1 MISTLRIGIWIS
13 EAGSWLGGISY
24 IENLVRAIAT
34 LPQQPKL
41 ALVYTSRTHQYLE
54 QFQSIY
60 ALVEQFICLTELNL
74 WEVETEASFSGITC
88 QTYAQLFEHIDFLYP
103 CLQAIDA
110 TATSYSHA
118 CWIPDFQHVDLPQLF
133 SQEDIQERNALFSEI
148 AVRSP
153 FLVLSSQHT
162 AHKFQTLY
170 PDSQAIRRILS
181 FHTLPEPQWYVLD
194 PIETLEK
201 YQIPDRFLIC
211 NNQFWQ
217 HKGHAILFN
226 AIAQLR
232 HLGQAV
238 AVVCT
243 GDTSDYRNIGY
254 FQQLEQQI
262 RDLGLSDLVYIL
274 GAIPRQDQIQL
285 MRQSLAIVQPS
296 NYEGW
301 STIVEEARALGKP
314 IVLSDFPVHLEQNP
328 DRALY
333 FPQGNAQ
340 ALSAV
345 LDKALPTLTAGVD
358 PASEVVASQ
367 RCSEKATRFAQQ
379 FCQIALEAQY
389 IFSRKPQSMNPQ
401 LWDILSAPLTV
412 NSVSGAMPDQLSVNA
427 PPTPSHTTLSS
438 SASSDSDNVEV
449 LRSQLRQTQQ
459 ELTQAQ
465 AELRQVFNLRRNVN
479 QAMEQAKVFKASAE
493 ERLNSIE
500 HLNQVAEERSR
511 LIEEL
516 NHVAEERLQLIDR
529 LSQVAE
535 ERLVLNERL
544 ERKAEESERKAE
556 ESGRKVE
563 EAKHKAIR
571 LEKKTERLQQRVEEL
586 KRSLDDSKQQ
596 IDELEQKVAYLS
608 SLQGMS
614 RTLRKKIFRKV

>member
-1 MISTLRIGIWIS
+1 MISALRIGIWIS
-13 EAGSWLGGISY
+13 EAGSWFGGISY

-34 LPQQPKL
+34 LPEQPKL
-41 ALVYTSRTHQYLE
+41 ALVCTSRTRQYLE
-54 QFQSIY
+54 LFQSID
-60 ALVEQFICLTELNL
+60 ALVDQFICLTQPNV
-74 WEVETEASFSGITC
+74 WETEAEASFSSTTC

-110 TATSYSHA
+110 TASSYPHA

-133 SQEDIQERNALFSEI
+133 LQEDIDERNALFSEI

-153 FLVLSSQHT
+153 LLVLSSQHT
-162 AHKFQTLY
+162 AQKFQTLY
-170 PDSQAIRRILS
+170 PDSKTIRRILS
-181 FHTLPEPQWYVLD
+181 FHTLPEPQWYEPD
-194 PIETLEK
+194 PVETVEK
-201 YQIPDRFLIC
+201 YQLPDRFFIC

-217 HKGHAILFN
+217 HKGHAVLFD
-226 AIAQLR
+226 AVAQLR
-232 HLGQAV
+232 HSGQAV

-274 GAIPRQDQIQL
+274 GAIPRSDQIQL

-301 STIVEEARALGKP
+301 STIVEEAQALGKP

-328 DRALY
+328 DRAIY
-333 FPQGNAQ
+333 FSQGDAQ
-340 ALSAV
+340 ALST
-345 LDKALPTLTAGVD
+345 ALAEALSSLAAGVD
-358 PASEVVASQ
+358 PASEARAKQ
-367 RCSEKATRFAQQ
+367 QCSEKATRFAQQ
-379 FCQIALEAQY
+379 FCQIALESQY
-389 IFSRKPQSMNPQ
+389 IFSRKPQGMNPQ
-401 LWDILSAPLTV
+401 LWNILSTPLTLA
-412 NSVSGAMPDQLSVNA
+412 VSGPMPDQ
-427 PPTPSHTTLSS
+427 PPIHALLEPHMTS
-438 SASSDSDNVEV
+438 SASAASDSDDVET

-459 ELTQAQ
+459 DLTQAQ
-465 AELRQVFNLRRNVN
+465 AELRQVFSLRRNVN
-479 QAMEQAKVFKASAE
+479 QAVEQAKVFKASAE
-493 ERLNSIE
+493 ERLSSIE

-516 NHVAEERLQLIDR
+516 NHVAEERLRLIDQ

-535 ERLVLNERL
+535 ERLALNETLERKAGEL
-544 ERKAEESERKAE
+544 ERKAEESERN
-556 ESGRKVE
+556 
-563 EAKHKAIR
+563 AIR
-571 LEKKTERLQQRVEEL
+571 FEKKTERLQQRVEEL

-596 IDELEQKVAYLS
+596 VSELEQKVAYLS

-614 RTLRKKIFRKV
+614 RTLRKKLFRKV